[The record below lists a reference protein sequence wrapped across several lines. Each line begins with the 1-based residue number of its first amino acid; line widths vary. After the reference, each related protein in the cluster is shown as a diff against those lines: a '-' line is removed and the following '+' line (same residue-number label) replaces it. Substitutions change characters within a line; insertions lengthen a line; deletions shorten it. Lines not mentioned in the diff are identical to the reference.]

1 MRLFMIALL
10 LTLAVPSQLTGQESS
25 RQAPGQRGGISPRN
39 DPAVQNVAPF
49 QIFDNLYYI
58 GMQWVS
64 AYFLTTSDGLI
75 MIDALY
81 GQFVDHAL
89 DGIRKMGFDPADIK
103 YVFVT
108 HGHFDHVGGAAAIK
122 KVSGARV
129 GMTDGDWKMVEAGG
143 SGRRGGRASSEP
155 LERDLVIRDGDS
167 ITLGET
173 TFKFYETPGHTPG
186 VLSMEFTVYDNGKPH
201 KAFTFGGVGL
211 NFSGVERTEM
221 YIASVKRLQA
231 MEGIEVSVPNHA
243 SMGRVFQRA
252 ERLAERKPGEPHPF
266 VAPEDFQ
273 QWLDQLLVNVQKKLE
288 EEKKREAEGSG
299 R

>member
-1 MRLFMIALL
+1 
-10 LTLAVPSQLTGQESS
+10 
-25 RQAPGQRGGISPRN
+25 
-39 DPAVQNVAPF
+39 
-49 QIFDNLYYI
+49 
-58 GMQWVS
+58 
-64 AYFLTTSDGLI
+64 
-75 MIDALY
+75 
-81 GQFVDHAL
+81 
-89 DGIRKMGFDPADIK
+89 
-103 YVFVT
+103 
-108 HGHFDHVGGAAAIK
+108 
-122 KVSGARV
+122 
-129 GMTDGDWKMVEAGG
+129 
-143 SGRRGGRASSEP
+143 
-155 LERDLVIRDGDS
+155 
-167 ITLGET
+167 
-173 TFKFYETPGHTPG
+173 
-186 VLSMEFTVYDNGKPH
+186 MEFTVYDNGKPH

>member
-10 LTLAVPSQLTGQESS
+10 LTLAVPSQSTGQERSRPSS
-25 RQAPGQRGGISPRN
+25 PQRGGISPRN

-58 GMQWVS
+58 GMQWVG

-81 GQFVDHAL
+81 GEFVDHAL

-129 GMTDGDWKMVEAGG
+129 GMTDADWKMVEEG
-143 SGRRGGRASSEP
+143 RGGGRGSSEP
-155 LERDLVIRDGDS
+155 LARDLVIQDGDS
-167 ITLGET
+167 ITLGDT
-173 TFKFYETPGHTPG
+173 TFKFYRTPGHTPG

-243 SMGRVFQRA
+243 SMGGVFQRA
-252 ERLAERKPGEPHPF
+252 ERLAERKAGEPHPF

-273 QWLDQLLVNVQKKLE
+273 RWLDELLVNVQEKLE
-288 EEKKREAEGSG
+288 EEKKREAEGTG